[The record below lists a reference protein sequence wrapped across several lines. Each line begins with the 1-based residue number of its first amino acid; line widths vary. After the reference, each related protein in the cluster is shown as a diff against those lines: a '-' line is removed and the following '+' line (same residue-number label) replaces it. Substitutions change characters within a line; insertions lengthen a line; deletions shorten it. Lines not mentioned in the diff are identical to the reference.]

1 MKPIKIANREIGT
14 DSPPFIIA
22 EMSGNHNHKLERAL
36 QIVKIAAEAGADSIK
51 LQTYTADTLTLNC
64 DKDDFKITDPKSL
77 WNGYK
82 LYDLYEKAHTPWD
95 WHGELFEY
103 AKKLGIIC
111 FSSPFDET
119 AVDFLDKLGAPLFK
133 IASFESVH
141 IPLIK
146 YAASKGKPVIIST
159 GLATEEEIAEA
170 VAAAKSTGNQQIILL
185 KCTSNYPAK
194 PEDANLVTIKDMQK
208 RFGVMVGL
216 SDHTLGT
223 AVSAQSIKYYGAVA
237 IEKHVTLD
245 ENEGGVDEEFSL
257 KPADLK
263 RLVIDCKAAWGE
275 RTDDY
280 NQNSGSA
287 AHGKIHYGGMPEEQA
302 SRIFRVSLYFKK
314 PIKAGEIITSD
325 HVRVARPGYGLKA
338 KYLPEVL
345 GKIAA
350 KNADFGDRVTWDILE
365 NKKNA
370 CSV

>member
-1 MKPIKIANREIGT
+1 MGIRIANREIGI
-14 DSPPFIIA
+14 DAPPFIIA

-36 QIVKIAAEAGADSIK
+36 QIVKVAAEAGADAIK

-64 DKDDFKITDPKSL
+64 DKADFKITDPKSL
-77 WNGYK
+77 WHGYK
-82 LYDLYEKAHTPWD
+82 LHDLYEKAHTPWA
-95 WHGELFEY
+95 WHGEIFEY

-119 AVDFLDKLGAPLFK
+119 AVDFLEKLNAPAYK
-133 IASFESVH
+133 VASFESVH

-146 YAASKGKPVIIST
+146 YAASKGKPIIIST
-159 GLATEEEIAEA
+159 GLAQEDEVAEA
-170 VAAAKSTGNQQIILL
+170 VEAAKSTGNKQIILL
-185 KCTSNYPAK
+185 KCTSNYPADPK
-194 PEDANLVTIKDMQK
+194 DANLVTITDMQK

-223 AVSAQSIKYYGAVA
+223 RVSAESIKYYGSVA

-263 RLVIDCKAAWGE
+263 KLVIDCREAWQH
-275 RTDDY
+275 RTNDPQ
-280 NQNSGSA
+280 QNAKSD
-287 AHGKIHYGGMPEEQA
+287 AHGVVLYGGMESEQA

-314 PIKAGEIITSD
+314 PIKAGEVITSE
-325 HVRVARPGYGLKA
+325 HIRVARPGYGLKP

-345 GKIAA
+345 GQKATR
-350 KNADFGDRVTWDILE
+350 NADFGDRVTWDMIE
-365 NKKNA
+365 SRKNA
-370 CSV
+370 SST